1 MFAVLPVAHRATSPS
16 QEQHVVQRV
25 THPDGTTSVTILEVP
40 AGSTANQLSAQLK
53 LAGVTG
59 LVEANAGQ
67 VSALASTCQYGY
79 ALGLEDNPNLWP
91 CVHWNNNGYNDPQ
104 VYFRDFTPA
113 EWPVNASVY
122 EWNKAVG
129 VDSYYIWYNS
139 ANCPSTSTGKH
150 CVNVYQGTCP
160 IPGLSGKV
168 GCTEYSY
175 DLAHNF
181 IDGTVRVWLNSALDG
196 NGEDNRGTTGHE
208 LGHALGVGHNQRDP
222 EKSSSCM
229 GMSIPGPDH
238 GYPNSE
244 DYNLLKCR
252 VYPPFPAGC

>member
-1 MFAVLPVAHRATSPS
+1 
-16 QEQHVVQRV
+16 VQRV

-196 NGEDNRGTTGHE
+196 NGEDNRGTTCHE
-208 LGHALGVGHNQRDP
+208 LGHALGVGHNQREP

-252 VYPPFPAGC
+252 VYPPFPAGR